1 MEYPYLMNKRS
12 CRYVPNLPEIQKQY
26 GELLIP
32 ITAEQAAA
40 IDKDGKAAGAK
51 ILRDLVAADNA
62 AALKEVEASLAP
74 ESAPESAPAEP
85 AEPSLKDLPL
95 SELREMAKKDGGFP
109 DGKDVDKAS
118 RRELLALLQP

>member
-1 MEYPYLMNKRS
+1 MDYPYLMNKRS

-26 GELLIP
+26 GEQLIP

-62 AALKEVEASLAP
+62 AALKEVEASLPPAPAP
-74 ESAPESAPAEP
+74 EAPAEP
-85 AEPSLKDLPL
+85 AEVPLKDLPL

-109 DGKDVDKAS
+109 DGKDVDKAR